1 MTSTK
6 YAEDNEQVTEFNMI
20 TSDQYNTMTTNGR
33 KSMIS
38 NIVEFSDGK
47 LYQISKS
54 GGLKRFKHSIPLNP
68 EEQQKL
74 SQRYQTQRRHEIQ
87 LAKQERERR
96 TAEDKGKLKITTI
109 PSQSMPEPQHGE
121 SISI

>member
-38 NIVEFSDGK
+38 NLVEFSDGR

-54 GGLKRFKHSIPLNP
+54 GGLKRFKHFIPLNP

-74 SQRYQTQRRHEIQ
+74 SQKYQTQRRHEIH
-87 LAKQERERR
+87 LVKQERERLA
-96 TAEDKGKLKITTI
+96 AEDKGKLKITTI
-109 PSQSMPEPQHGE
+109 PESQHGE

>member
-6 YAEDNEQVTEFNMI
+6 YAEDNEQVTQFNMI
-20 TSDQYNTMTTNGR
+20 TSDQYNTMTTVGR
-33 KSMIS
+33 KSRIS
-38 NIVEFSDGK
+38 NLVEFSDGK

-54 GGLKRFKHSIPLNP
+54 GGLTRFNHTIPLNP

-74 SQRYQTQRRHEIQ
+74 SQRYQTQRRHEIH

-96 TAEDKGKLKITTI
+96 AAEDKGKLKITTI
-109 PSQSMPEPQHGE
+109 PSQSIPEPQHGE

>member
-6 YAEDNEQVTEFNMI
+6 YAEDNEQVTQFNMI
-20 TSDQYNTMTTNGR
+20 TSDQYNTMTTDGR

-38 NIVEFSDGK
+38 SLVEFSDGK

-54 GGLKRFKHSIPLNP
+54 GGLTRFNHNIPLNP

-87 LAKQERERR
+87 LAKRI
-96 TAEDKGKLKITTI
+96 AEEKGKLKTTI

-121 SISI
+121 SLSI